1 MTNAIMCI
9 AICLLTAAIA
19 VLTKKQIDV
28 EKELD
33 IMATTPIEKPELD
46 EVEHK
51 FTEANAEIEKILARL
66 EEIADDIGRLDEM
79 QKQDHRELIDTKR
92 RYVLYREPVNNGA
105 GVSWAKDYP
114 CNEDEGEE

>member
-33 IMATTPIEKPELD
+33 IMATTPTEKPELD
-46 EVEHK
+46 EVEQK
-51 FTEANAEIEKILARL
+51 FTEANAEIEKILARI

-79 QKQDHRELIDTKR
+79 QKQDR
-92 RYVLYREPVNNGA
+92 RDLVDIRQRYILFRQPLTNDA
-105 GVSWAKDYP
+105 GVPWASEYRCKD
-114 CNEDEGEE
+114 DE

>member
-1 MTNAIMCI
+1 MTNIIMAI
-9 AICLLTAAIA
+9 AIVVLTAAIC

-46 EVEHK
+46 EVEQK

-79 QKQDHRELIDTKR
+79 QKQDRHELIDIQR
-92 RYVLYREPVNNGA
+92 RYILYREPVDNGA
-105 GVSWAKDYP
+105 GVPWASEYRCKD
-114 CNEDEGEE
+114 DE

>member
-33 IMATTPIEKPELD
+33 IMATTPTEKPELD
-46 EVEHK
+46 EVEQK

-79 QKQDHRELIDTKR
+79 QAQDRRELIDIRR
-92 RYVLYREPVNNGA
+92 RYVLYRQPSNGA
-105 GVSWAKDYP
+105 GVPWASEYRCKD
-114 CNEDEGEE
+114 DE